1 MRNCAPKA
9 SPGKGRGTARAAC
22 GGGGEAPAVPAQ
34 RIVNSMTGG
43 VKMKSA
49 KLMTLPF
56 QGKASFCIIPL
67 S

>member
-1 MRNCAPKA
+1 MLRKP
-9 SPGKGRGTARAAC
+9 PLVRG
-22 GGGGEAPAVPAQ
+22 GGPHAQRVVGGEAPAVPAQ

-43 VKMKSA
+43 VKKKSA

-56 QGKASFCIIPL
+56 QCKASFCIIPL